1 MHQTIK
7 TKTALLKPCAFLVG
21 AIMLSACQST
31 PHPKEMSLAKTNVL
45 SSQTSGVRE
54 LFSDSK
60 TSPARQNQA
69 QLVDAISRHL
79 ASERYSLGTHHHKVM
94 PITTEGTIDEGADT
108 LLNSAIKTYAYKNQP
123 VQTEVFR
130 TKEAYLGLESLDE
143 ESALSQLQ
151 ADDLGQS
158 VSGLPYLR
166 YHDEMVDSGFDSGLT
181 RAEGM
186 SDAYQAAQEEQ
197 RGANARLHGD
207 ITEISINL
215 DRLVADNPT
224 ITTADG
230 QVQAEL
236 LALDQLIK
244 NHKKAGNE
252 AKLHHLGGYVSQD
265 FEQVAVC
272 ADDFNTSIRQALS
285 ASRDKRSY
293 EGDDYHYYDLV
304 YVNYRGCH
312 QIYDKGLSLDP
323 FYYLDIS
330 TELELKN
337 TQAQRACQMTTH
349 GRNHDLLQQGKSYA
363 KDAELFAQNFIHQ
376 VSCVDAVIGDV
387 FDESYQPKPVQTLA
401 SAYAQQESQSALIST
416 YLYPQQVASDTPLS
430 KAAEYFDAYKRMKAE
445 DADNVSADPSSV
457 GGMVGMV
464 LGQLKLTPEQ
474 LKAQNIYQN
483 DHTVVTV
490 LGHYQPSVRQSKELY
505 SLDSYAPTL
514 DYSIQVPVMI
524 DYTNDQFK
532 ADVSALLP
540 LMAMLTPSEAML
552 PNDLPNQEM
561 TFGLPDEWQGRLP
574 TAMLYDA
581 ARRGLI
587 EGLTRLNDEKITAI
601 DIREDHFAKQ
611 IGAHKAYKLDL
622 GSQEGGQIIA
632 TIAKHLTKDLK
643 SHIDANASL
652 YQGEQGQAMTRL
664 INDLTLIQKGHHT
677 GDVGKVLQVIEGVL
691 PIGIHHAVQVYLDAK
706 GDVVGIQSK
715 GSLTDHTQQAMTQS
729 IGQIRYSDKPFSHP
743 LATKFEQSFNTN
755 DSFDGTAWLSSI
767 RLNSEAK
774 QARAAY
780 YDDYDDAY
788 DDYGNEQQ
796 VDEYDTA
803 DQERADF

>member
-45 SSQTSGVRE
+45 SSQASGVRE

-60 TSPARQNQA
+60 ISPARQNQA

-123 VQTEVFR
+123 AQTEVFR
-130 TKEAYLGLESLDE
+130 TKEAYLGLEGLDE

-166 YHDEMVDSGFDSGLT
+166 YHDEMAGSGFDGGLT

-197 RGANARLHGD
+197 RVANVLVHD
-207 ITEISINL
+207 EIVGISVNL
-215 DRLVADNPT
+215 DRLADENPV
-224 ITTADG
+224 ITTNDAR
-230 QVQAEL
+230 VKAEL
-236 LALDQLIK
+236 SALDRLVK
-244 NHKKAGNE
+244 DHKKSGMAAN
-252 AKLHHLGGYVSQD
+252 LHQYGGYLYQD
-265 FEQVAVC
+265 FEHVAAC
-272 ADDFNTSIRQALS
+272 MGDFNTSVRQALS
-285 ASRDKRSY
+285 PSRSKKSY
-293 EGDDYHYYDLV
+293 LGADRDYFDLT
-304 YVNYRGCH
+304 YINYRDCFD
-312 QIYDKGLSLDP
+312 IYNKNLSLEP
-323 FYYLDIS
+323 YYYLDAV
-330 TELELKN
+330 TEFRLMFD
-337 TQAQRACQMTTH
+337 QAQKQCALTAH
-349 GRNHDLLQQGKSYA
+349 HRNHALLQQGKTYA
-363 KDAELFAQNFIHQ
+363 KDAEDFAQNYILQ
-376 VSCVDAVIGDV
+376 VSCVDSTINSV
-387 FDESYQPKPVQTLA
+387 FDESYQPEPVQTLA
-401 SAYAQQESQSALIST
+401 SAYAQQESQSALIAT
-416 YLYPQQVASDTPLS
+416 HLYPQQVASDTPLS

-445 DADNVSADPSSV
+445 DVDNVSADPSSV

-561 TFGLPDEWQGRLP
+561 TFGLPGEWQGKLP

-601 DIREDHFAKQ
+601 DIREDRFAKQ

-622 GSQEGGQIIA
+622 GSHEGGQIIA
-632 TIAKHLTKDLK
+632 TIAKHLAKDLK
-643 SHIDANASL
+643 LHIDANASL

-664 INDLTLIQKGHHT
+664 INDLTLIQKGHRT
-677 GDVGKVLQVIEGVL
+677 GDVGKVWQVIEGVL
-691 PIGIHHAVQVYLDAK
+691 PIGIHHAMQVYLDAK

-729 IGQIRYSDKPFSHP
+729 IGQIRYSNKPFSHP
-743 LATKFEQSFNTN
+743 LATKFEQSFDTN

-788 DDYGNEQQ
+788 DDYEDEQQ
-796 VDEYDTA
+796 VGEYDTA